1 MVENSLAPSWF
12 LLPSPGDVPPHKPR
26 PLNGSI
32 PQSGAFSRSRAGPAE
47 GEGSCSFLI
56 QPQVMA
62 TQSLEEY
69 QMVKTSKGRN
79 YEHSQKIQMMLCL
92 AKLRSWNQLPEV
104 GEITGPGIQSKHLVR
119 NEGSASWGG
128 AKALAAQLN
137 RYLLVLDTKCLEMS
151 FQNPP

>member
-1 MVENSLAPSWF
+1 MIPAPQSWGCA
-12 LLPSPGDVPPHKPR
+12 SPQTKTFEWFD
-26 PLNGSI
+26 

-56 QPQVMA
+56 QRQVMA
-62 TQSLEEY
+62 TQSLEQY

-79 YEHSQKIQMMLCL
+79 YEHSQKIQTMLCL
-92 AKLRSWNQLPEV
+92 AKLRSLNQLPEV
-104 GEITGPGIQSKHLVR
+104 GEITGPGIQPKHLVR

-137 RYLLVLDTKCLEMS
+137 RYLLVSDTKRLQMS